1 MIAKSTRYA
10 VCLGLA
16 GGLAVAIA
24 PAVRAQVQVTGG
36 SAGGQAAFFV
46 PVPGGSGTGVE
57 LFDVGINRLRLET
70 SIGNTSTAIFT
81 PTAAS
86 FDAGA
91 DNQPNTGDTGTLQG
105 TLAGLAFSA
114 NGGTPT
120 PFLNRDTALNFTL
133 TSFETNLGVV
143 DGTLISPQT
152 AGDAPLVFLP
162 AVEATVAN
170 GSSFQ
175 ATLGELQLGDFEAD
189 INDGV
194 IDLASTL
201 RFRESGS
208 TSTSTTSSVNLQ
220 RRIKFTFEGEN
231 VTPEDGTDFAVD
243 GNGNGMGDDDDNGMG
258 DDDDNGMGDDDD
270 NGMGDDDD
278 NGMGDDDTGSIR
290 FVGEVNKKLQIQ
302 SVGTQGER
310 EFKIEADLAAVD
322 IAIGGPFNI
331 QTDDGLNENNIITK
345 YKIEGEGE
353 GIISD
358 YANAFGFSG
367 TARRD
372 TQFTFEQGTNKLD
385 GRSSGDVDFYAAAG
399 VTSINRDVE
408 FINIQDGDF
417 NSGSSGGSN
426 GSGGSSEFSLCNI
439 CGTTLVT
446 NSTVVIG
453 GTDITVGSPII
464 VVTNSGNAGG
474 SGSSGSSG
482 SSSTSA
488 SGSSSNATFANSVNV
503 NVFSLATAFTSSTA
517 RTQYQILTSSS
528 IRFVTDID
536 ADFGSDVATGNDDE
550 DRRRTRVRLVQQGG
564 RRYYVVVR
572 EGSSGNDDQQTAND
586 TEQDDDDQQTAN
598 DTEQDDDDQQTAN
611 DTEQDDD
618 DQQTANDTEQD
629 DDDQQT
635 ANDTEQDDDDQQT
648 ANDTE
653 QDDDDQ
659 QTANDTEQDDD
670 DQQTANDTEQDD
682 DDQQTANDTE
692 QDDDDQ
698 QTATD
703 TEQDDDDQQTA
714 TDTEQDD
721 DDQQTATDTE
731 QDDDD
736 QQTATDTEQDDD
748 ETVAAYELV
757 GPSSRCFPGL
767 VGLQQIPDSEVNGI
781 QQ

>member
-24 PAVRAQVQVTGG
+24 PAVRAQIQVTGG

-46 PVPGGSGTGVE
+46 PVPGGSSTGVE

-70 SIGNTSTAIFT
+70 PNGNTSTAIFT

-91 DNQPNTGDTGTLQG
+91 DNQPNAGDTGTLQG
-105 TLAGLAFSA
+105 GLAGLAFSA

-120 PFLNRDTALNFTL
+120 PFLNRDTFLNFTL

-152 AGDAPLVFLP
+152 VGDAPLVFLP

-194 IDLASTL
+194 IDLASNL
-201 RFRESGS
+201 QFRESGS

-220 RRIKFTFEGEN
+220 RRIKFTFEGED

-243 GNGNGMGDDDDNGMG
+243 GN
-258 DDDDNGMGDDDD
+258 DNGMGDDDD

-310 EFKIEADLAAVD
+310 EFKIEADLGAVD

-345 YKIEGEGE
+345 YKIEGESE

-385 GRSSGDVDFYAAAG
+385 GRSSGDVNFYAAAG
-399 VTSINRDVE
+399 VTSINRDIE
-408 FINIQDGDF
+408 FTDIQDGDF

-426 GSGGSSEFSLCNI
+426 GGSSGSGGSSEFSFCNI
-439 CGTTLVT
+439 CGVTLVR
-446 NSTVVIG
+446 NSSIVIG
-453 GTDITVGSPII
+453 GTDVTVGSPII
-464 VVTNSGNAGG
+464 VVTNTGNAGSGSGNAGSG
-474 SGSSGSSG
+474 SGNAGSG
-482 SSSTSA
+482 T
-488 SGSSSNATFANSVNV
+488 GSSSNTNTTFANSVNV

-517 RTQYQILTSSS
+517 RYQYQILASGN
-528 IRFVTDID
+528 IRIVTDID
-536 ADFGSDVATGNDDE
+536 ADFGDDVATGNDDE
-550 DRRRTRVRLVQQGG
+550 DRRSTRVRLVQRGG

-572 EGSSGNDDQQTAND
+572 EGSSGRNNGNQQTGNNNQQNNGNQQTANNNQQDDDDQQTANETEQD
-586 TEQDDDDQQTAN
+586 DDQQTANETEQDDDNQQTANETEQDDDDQQTAN
-598 DTEQDDDDQQTAN
+598 SNQQDDDDQQTAN
-611 DTEQDDD
+611 NNQQDDD
-618 DQQTANDTEQD
+618 DQQTANNN
-629 DDDQQT
+629 QQ
-635 ANDTEQDDDDQQT
+635 NDG
-648 ANDTE
+648 
-653 QDDDDQ
+653 
-659 QTANDTEQDDD
+659 
-670 DQQTANDTEQDD
+670 
-682 DDQQTANDTE
+682 
-692 QDDDDQ
+692 
-698 QTATD
+698 
-703 TEQDDDDQQTA
+703 
-714 TDTEQDD
+714 
-721 DDQQTATDTE
+721 
-731 QDDDD
+731 
-736 QQTATDTEQDDD
+736 

-767 VGLQQIPDSEVNGI
+767 VGLQQIPDSEVNNI

>member
-10 VCLGLA
+10 ICLGLA

-24 PAVRAQVQVTGG
+24 PAVRAQIQVTGG
-36 SAGGQAAFFV
+36 STAGQAAFFV

-70 SIGNTSTAIFT
+70 PNGNTSTAIFT

-91 DNQPNTGDTGTLQG
+91 DNQPNAGDIGTLQG
-105 TLAGLAFSA
+105 GLAGIAFSA

-120 PFLNRDTALNFTL
+120 PFLNRDTVLNFTL
-133 TSFETNLGVV
+133 TSFQSNLGVV

-194 IDLASTL
+194 INLASNL
-201 RFRESGS
+201 QFRESGS
-208 TSTSTTSSVNLQ
+208 TSTSTTSSANLQ

-243 GNGNGMGDDDDNGMG
+243 GNGNSMGDDDDNGIGDDDDDNGIGMGDDDDNGI
-258 DDDDNGMGDDDD
+258 GMGDDDD
-270 NGMGDDDD
+270 DNGIGDDDDDD
-278 NGMGDDDTGSIR
+278 NGIGDDDTGSIR

-310 EFKIEADLAAVD
+310 EFQIEADLAAVD
-322 IAIGGPFNI
+322 IAIDGPFNI

-345 YKIEGEGE
+345 YKIEGESE

-399 VTSINRDVE
+399 VTSINRDIQ
-408 FINIQDGDF
+408 FTDIQDDDF
-417 NSGSSGGSN
+417 NSGSGNSGGSGN
-426 GSGGSSEFSLCNI
+426 SDDSSEFSFCNI
-439 CGTTLVT
+439 CGVTLVR
-446 NSTVVIG
+446 NSSLVVG

-474 SGSSGSSG
+474 SS

-488 SGSSSNATFANSVNV
+488 SSSVSNTNTTFANSVNV

-517 RTQYQILTSSS
+517 RAQYQILASSN
-528 IRFVTDID
+528 IRIVTDID
-536 ADFGSDVATGNDDE
+536 ADFGDDVATGNDDE
-550 DRRRTRVRLVQQGG
+550 DRRRTRVRLVQRGG

-572 EGSSGNDDQQTAND
+572 EGSSGG
-586 TEQDDDDQQTAN
+586 DDDDQQTAN
-598 DTEQDDDDQQTAN
+598 DDDQDDDQQTAN
-611 DTEQDDD
+611 DDDQDD
-618 DQQTANDTEQD
+618 DQQTANDDDQQTANDDDQ

-635 ANDTEQDDDDQQT
+635 ANDDDQDDDQQT
-648 ANDTE
+648 ANDDD
-653 QDDDDQ
+653 QDDDQ
-659 QTANDTEQDDD
+659 QTANDDDQDD
-670 DQQTANDTEQDD
+670 DQQT
-682 DDQQTANDTE
+682 
-692 QDDDDQ
+692 
-698 QTATD
+698 
-703 TEQDDDDQQTA
+703 
-714 TDTEQDD
+714 
-721 DDQQTATDTE
+721 
-731 QDDDD
+731 
-736 QQTATDTEQDDD
+736 
-748 ETVAAYELV
+748 
-757 GPSSRCFPGL
+757 
-767 VGLQQIPDSEVNGI
+767 
-781 QQ
+781 

>member
-24 PAVRAQVQVTGG
+24 PAVRAEIQVTGG
-36 SAGGQAAFFV
+36 STGGQAAFFV

-70 SIGNTSTAIFT
+70 PNGNTSTAIFT

-91 DNQPNTGDTGTLQG
+91 DNQPNAGDTGTLQG
-105 TLAGLAFSA
+105 GLAGIAFSA

-133 TSFETNLGVV
+133 TSFQSNLGVV

-194 IDLASTL
+194 IDLASNL
-201 RFRESGS
+201 QFRESGS

-243 GNGNGMGDDDDNGMG
+243 GNDNGMG
-258 DDDDNGMGDDDD
+258 DDDDNGIGMGDDDD
-270 NGMGDDDD
+270 NGIGMGDDDD

-310 EFKIEADLAAVD
+310 EFQIEADLAAVD
-322 IAIGGPFNI
+322 IAIDGPFNI
-331 QTDDGLNENNIITK
+331 QTDDGLNENDIIDK
-345 YKIEGEGE
+345 YKIEGESE

-372 TQFTFEQGTNKLD
+372 TQFTFEQGTNKLE

-399 VTSINRDVE
+399 VTSINRDIQ
-408 FINIQDGDF
+408 FTDIQDDDF
-417 NSGSSGGSN
+417 NSGSGNSGGSGN
-426 GSGGSSEFSLCNI
+426 SDDSSEFSFCNI
-439 CGTTLVT
+439 CGVTLVR
-446 NSTVVIG
+446 NSSLVVG
-453 GTDITVGSPII
+453 GTNITVGSPII

-474 SGSSGSSG
+474 SSSS

-488 SGSSSNATFANSVNV
+488 SSSVSNTNTTFANSVNV

-517 RTQYQILTSSS
+517 RAQYQILASSN
-528 IRFVTDID
+528 IRIVTDID
-536 ADFGSDVATGNDDE
+536 ADFGDDVATGNDDE
-550 DRRRTRVRLVQQGG
+550 DRRRTRVRLVQRGG

-572 EGSSGNDDQQTAND
+572 EGSSVG
-586 TEQDDDDQQTAN
+586 DDDDQQTAN
-598 DTEQDDDDQQTAN
+598 NDDQDDDQQTAN
-611 DTEQDDD
+611 NDDQDD
-618 DQQTANDTEQD
+618 DQQTANNDDQ

-635 ANDTEQDDDDQQT
+635 ANNDDQDDDQQT
-648 ANDTE
+648 ANNDD
-653 QDDDDQ
+653 QDDDQ
-659 QTANDTEQDDD
+659 QTANNDD
-670 DQQTANDTEQDD
+670 
-682 DDQQTANDTE
+682 
-692 QDDDDQ
+692 
-698 QTATD
+698 
-703 TEQDDDDQQTA
+703 
-714 TDTEQDD
+714 
-721 DDQQTATDTE
+721 
-731 QDDDD
+731 
-736 QQTATDTEQDDD
+736 QDDD

-767 VGLQQIPDSEVNGI
+767 VGLQQIPDSEVNNI
-781 QQ
+781 EQ

>member
-10 VCLGLA
+10 ICLGLA

-24 PAVRAQVQVTGG
+24 PAVRAQIQVTGG

-120 PFLNRDTALNFTL
+120 PFLNRDTVLNFTL

-152 AGDAPLVFLP
+152 VGDAPLVFLP

-170 GSSFQ
+170 GSNFQ
-175 ATLGELQLGDFEAD
+175 ATLGKLQLGDFEAD

-194 IDLASTL
+194 IDLASNL
-201 RFRESGS
+201 QFRESGS

-258 DDDDNGMGDDDD
+258 DDDDNGMGDDD
-270 NGMGDDDD
+270 
-278 NGMGDDDTGSIR
+278 TGSIR

-310 EFKIEADLAAVD
+310 EFKIEADLGAVD

-345 YKIEGEGE
+345 YKIEGESE

-385 GRSSGDVDFYAAAG
+385 GRSSGDVNFYAAAG
-399 VTSINRDVE
+399 VTSINRDIE
-408 FINIQDGDF
+408 FTDIQDGDF

-426 GSGGSSEFSLCNI
+426 GGSSGSGGSSEFSFCNI
-439 CGTTLVT
+439 CGVTLVR
-446 NSTVVIG
+446 NSSIVIG
-453 GTDITVGSPII
+453 GTDVTVGSPII
-464 VVTNSGNAGG
+464 VVTNTGNAGSGSGNAG
-474 SGSSGSSG
+474 SG
-482 SSSTSA
+482 T
-488 SGSSSNATFANSVNV
+488 GSSSNTNTTFANSVNV

-517 RTQYQILTSSS
+517 RYQYQILASGN
-528 IRFVTDID
+528 IRIVTDID
-536 ADFGSDVATGNDDE
+536 ADFGDDVATGNDDE
-550 DRRRTRVRLVQQGG
+550 DRRSTRVRLVQRGG

-572 EGSSGNDDQQTAND
+572 EGSSGRNNGNQQTGNNNQQNNGNQQTANNNQQDDDDQRTANETEQDDDQQTANETEQD
-586 TEQDDDDQQTAN
+586 DDQQTANETEQDDDQQTANETEQDDDNQQTANETEQDDDDQQTAN
-598 DTEQDDDDQQTAN
+598 SNQQDDDDQQTAN
-611 DTEQDDD
+611 NNQQDDD
-618 DQQTANDTEQD
+618 DQQTANNN
-629 DDDQQT
+629 QQ
-635 ANDTEQDDDDQQT
+635 NDG
-648 ANDTE
+648 
-653 QDDDDQ
+653 
-659 QTANDTEQDDD
+659 
-670 DQQTANDTEQDD
+670 
-682 DDQQTANDTE
+682 
-692 QDDDDQ
+692 
-698 QTATD
+698 
-703 TEQDDDDQQTA
+703 
-714 TDTEQDD
+714 
-721 DDQQTATDTE
+721 
-731 QDDDD
+731 
-736 QQTATDTEQDDD
+736 

-767 VGLQQIPDSEVNGI
+767 VGLQQIPDSEVNNI